1 MPASKQQLLELRD
14 RIAEIDR
21 RLVEQL
27 EERFEISKKIH
38 SLVEGDAPVADGSE
52 RELLDALE
60 KHARGVV
67 PKESLRAIFS
77 RIASEARGIE
87 RPTRVAYVG
96 PEGNFCH
103 QMVQTYF
110 GAATLFIECA
120 TVVET
125 LEQVRRERASF
136 AAFAFDSSV
145 DGLILPAISALAET
159 DLVLVAERTVAAAPC
174 LMSVSG
180 SADAVRKI
188 YGTAAGHAGCEL
200 SIKREFASATVVD
213 VRSPLEAAEI
223 AAAETT
229 AAAIVPDAT
238 GRAKG
243 LRAVK
248 ENIADEPELKYRYGI
263 AGTRPAIR
271 TGNDTTCLLFSLD
284 DAPGTLHQVL
294 SHFAERGLNLKKIQS
309 RPVRA
314 ASWDYIFYV
323 EVSGHATDR
332 AVVTALEAVKRSTRY
347 LKLLGSFPTEA

>member
-1 MPASKQQLLELRD
+1 MVASKQQLTELRD

-38 SLVEGDAPVADGSE
+38 SLQEGEPAIVDGSD
-52 RELLDALE
+52 RELLEAIE
-60 KHARGVV
+60 KHARGVA
-67 PKESLRAIFS
+67 PKESLRGIFS
-77 RIASEARGIE
+77 KIAAEARGVE
-87 RPTRVAYVG
+87 RASRVAYVG

-110 GAATLFIECA
+110 GAATTFIECP
-120 TVVET
+120 TVVEV

-159 DLVLVAERTVAAAPC
+159 DLVLVAERTVPAAPC
-174 LMSVSG
+174 LMSKSG
-180 SADAVRKI
+180 AADGVQKI
-188 YGTAAGHAGCEL
+188 YGTAAGHASCEL
-200 SIKREFASATVVD
+200 TIEREFPSATVID
-213 VRSPLEAAEI
+213 VRSPGEAAEI
-223 AAAETT
+223 AASDPAS
-229 AAAIVPDAT
+229 AAIAPEAT
-238 GRAKG
+238 GRNKG
-243 LRAVK
+243 LSIIK
-248 ENIADEPELKYRYGI
+248 ENIGDEPELKYRYGI

-314 ASWDYIFYV
+314 ATWDYIFYV
-323 EVSGHATDR
+323 EVGGHATDR
-332 AVVTALEAVKRSTRY
+332 AVVTALEAMKRSTRY